1 MNGCDNARMPADAP
15 GLAPQTAPPRRS
27 FLMKTLFIVA
37 FLILIIWNL
46 GAGLY
51 YMLVDKGESKRTVN
65 ALTRR
70 IALSV
75 ALILMLVLAIWMGWI
90 TPHGVGRAP

>member
-1 MNGCDNARMPADAP
+1 
-15 GLAPQTAPPRRS
+15 
-27 FLMKTLFIVA
+27 MKTLIIVGV
-37 FLILIIWNL
+37 LILIIWNL

-51 YMLVDKGESKRTVN
+51 YMMVDKDDGKRMAR

-75 ALILMLVLAIWMGWI
+75 ALFLGVVIAAKLGWI
-90 TPHGVGRAP
+90 DFHGVGSHP